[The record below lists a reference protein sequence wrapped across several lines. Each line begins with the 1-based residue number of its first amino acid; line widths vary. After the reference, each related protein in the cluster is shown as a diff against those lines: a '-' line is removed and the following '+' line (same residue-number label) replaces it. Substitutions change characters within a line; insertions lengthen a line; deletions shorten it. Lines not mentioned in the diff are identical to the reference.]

1 MKLNSDADI
10 ERIAKAIEK
19 DAGHPI
25 GSIRDALKDVRDNNT
40 GQVHSREQ
48 LLVRAA
54 RVKTGLSQAAFA
66 SAINTPTRT
75 LQEWEQGRVAP
86 PGAALKLCELILDR
100 PELLS
105 A

>member
-1 MKLNSDADI
+1 MRKLNISQRKLRASQIRTNLQLGIGWRSNMKLNSDADI

-19 DAGHPI
+19 DAGHHI

-54 RVKTGLSQAAFA
+54 RVKHACRNQHLL
-66 SAINTPTRT
+66 P
-75 LQEWEQGRVAP
+75 L
-86 PGAALKLCELILDR
+86 LIFL
-100 PELLS
+100 
-105 A
+105 